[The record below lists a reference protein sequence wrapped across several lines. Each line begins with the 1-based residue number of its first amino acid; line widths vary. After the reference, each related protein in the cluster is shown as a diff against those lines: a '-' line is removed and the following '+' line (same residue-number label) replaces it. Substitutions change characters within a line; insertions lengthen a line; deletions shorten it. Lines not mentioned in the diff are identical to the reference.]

1 MNKDEEILVRLI
13 CAALTGLLAAD
24 PERHMSDDR
33 LAEDSIDAANQTYR
47 ELIDR
52 IRNKRI

>member
-1 MNKDEEILVRLI
+1 MSKVEILVHLT

-33 LAEDSIDAANQTYR
+33 LAEDAIDAADKTYR

-52 IRNKRI
+52 SKKGRI